1 MTEKMAGL
9 ILVTGG
15 TGYIGSH
22 TCIALIEAGYR
33 VVILDNLSNSNA
45 KVLERLNRITGQ
57 TLQFIEGDVRDR
69 PLLDRL
75 FAEHDIAAV
84 IHFAGLKSVGESV
97 EKPLEYYDNNVRGS
111 IELLMAMAAAKVQI
125 FVFSSS
131 ATVYGEPDSAIF
143 REDFPLAAVNT
154 YGRTKMMIEQVLEDL
169 YKSNPEWNIACLRYF
184 NPVGAH
190 PSGLIGEDPCG
201 IPNNL
206 MPFISQVAV
215 GRREK
220 LRVYGN
226 DYPTPDG
233 TGVRDYIHV
242 MDLAEGHVAALRYCQ
257 NNGGMLAVNLGT
269 GHGSSV
275 LQVIHAFEKASK
287 RTIPYEIVARR
298 PGDIAQY
305 WADPGLAFK
314 ILGWKTTRGLEDMC
328 ADSWRWQSKNPEGI
342 T

>member
-1 MTEKMAGL
+1 M
-9 ILVTGG
+9 
-15 TGYIGSH
+15 
-22 TCIALIEAGYR
+22 
-33 VVILDNLSNSNA
+33 
-45 KVLERLNRITGQ
+45 
-57 TLQFIEGDVRDR
+57 
-69 PLLDRL
+69 
-75 FAEHDIAAV
+75 
-84 IHFAGLKSVGESV
+84 IHFAGLKAVGESV
-97 EKPLEYYDNNVRGS
+97 EKAARVLRQQCART
-111 IELLMAMAAAKVQI
+111 IELMMAIAAAKVRT
-125 FVFSSS
+125 FVFLSS

-154 YGRTKMMIEQVLEDL
+154 YGRTKVMIEHVLEDL
-169 YKSNPEWNIACLRYF
+169 YRSNPEWNIARLRYF

-190 PSGLIGEDPCG
+190 HSGLIGEDPRG
-201 IPNNL
+201 VPNNL

-257 NNGGMLAVNLGT
+257 DKGGMLAVNLGT
-269 GHGSSV
+269 GQGSSV
-275 LQVIHAFEKASK
+275 LQVIHAFEKASS

-305 WADPGLAFK
+305 WADPGLALAK
-314 ILGWKTTRGLEDMC
+314 LGWKTKRGLVEMC
-328 ADSWRWQSKNPEGI
+328 ADSWRWQSNNPEGI
-342 T
+342 Q